1 MSSSITINADMVMPE
16 SVLLANVTG
25 TRMRQNTRTINI
37 GGYANVN
44 VDRDTTLRRYQ
55 IATQPLLKQLASAV
69 IGIYESTDAGGSG
82 FLISDPVDSSVSP
95 TEGAFQ
101 GYAAGVESGVVGF
114 GNGTPLYGFRK
125 VYAAYGSSMKRAMAV
140 TRLRGAPLMLRGGSP
155 IVVGAAPGNASLS
168 AGPTYI
174 TFVADAS
181 QNVTAIAV
189 GATTQVTL
197 ASAIAGFVVGG
208 QLWLQDLA
216 GAHAS
221 LLNNLSHQITNIAG
235 NVYTLATNTAGK
247 TITAAGTGK
256 KYPQPDEALTW
267 SGHYYVPV
275 HFRDDDLEWELL
287 AGGPPSMRMVSFTAC
302 YLDEVKEA

>member
-1 MSSSITINADMVMPE
+1 MTSIITINSDIVMPE
-16 SVLLANVTG
+16 LILLANVTG
-25 TRMRQNTRTINI
+25 TRMRQNTRSINI

-44 VDRDTTLRRYQ
+44 VDRDVTLRRYQ
-55 IATQPLLKQLASAV
+55 IATQPLLGQLASAV
-69 IGIYESTDAGGSG
+69 IGIYEATDAGASG
-82 FLISDPVDSSVSP
+82 FLISDPVDSSASP

-101 GYAAGVESGVVGF
+101 GYSAGVEFGVTGY
-114 GNGTPLYGFRK
+114 GNGTPLYGLRK
-125 VYAAYGSSMKRAMAV
+125 VYTAYGSVLKRAMIV
-140 TRLRGAPLMLRGGSP
+140 TRLRGTPVMLRGGSP
-155 IVVGAAPGNASLS
+155 VIVGAAAGNVSLS
-168 AGPTYI
+168 AGPTYA

-181 QNVTAIAV
+181 QNVTAVTV

-208 QLWLQDLA
+208 RLWLQDLA
-216 GAHAS
+216 GAHAA

-267 SGHYYVPV
+267 SGNYYVPV

-287 AGGPPSMRMVSFTAC
+287 AGGAPSARMVSFSAC
-302 YLDEVKEA
+302 YLDEVREA